1 MNLLLADD
9 HEVVRRGLRQMLAD
23 DFPEASFGEART
35 GPETLEMALAGNWDL
50 LILDINLPGRGGLDV
65 LGELKTRKPELRI
78 LVLSML
84 PEEEF
89 ALRAI
94 RRGAAGYLSK
104 QTVATELIGAVRQV
118 LSGRRY
124 FSDLV
129 TEQLAAG
136 VRGDGERHHQLSDRE
151 LQVMRQIAMGRSV
164 KEIAAELCLSEKTVF
179 TYRDRL
185 RVKLGVRSDVE
196 LARYALRHQL
206 VQ

>member
-1 MNLLLADD
+1 MNFLLADD
-9 HEVVRRGLRQMLAD
+9 HEVVRRGLRQMLAE
-23 DFPEASFGEART
+23 DFPDASFGEART
-35 GPETLEMALAGNWDL
+35 GPQTLEMAQAENWDL
-50 LILDINLPGRGGLDV
+50 LVLDINLPGRGGLDV
-65 LGELKTRKPELRI
+65 LSDLKTSKPELRI

-84 PEEEF
+84 PEEEY

-118 LSGRRY
+118 LAGRRY
-124 FSDLV
+124 FSDQV
-129 TEQLAAG
+129 AEQLASG
-136 VRGDGERHHQLSDRE
+136 VGGGGERHHQLSDRE
-151 LQVMRQIAMGRSV
+151 LQVMRMLATGKSV
-164 KEIAAELCLSEKTVF
+164 KEVAAELFLSEKTVF

-185 RVKLGVRSDVE
+185 RVKLAVKSDVE